1 MSIFL
6 YLCLKKGDTYEVVNN
21 LFGFVYTKKNCNAQG
36 SSKYYLLWN
45 DDCQAEISYFFGYF
59 FNFRFILFFKIKD
72 IGQETSIQI
81 YRRLAT
87 LLCVDWLPQVNGFAA
102 SFFVYSRESNLWN
115 KKCLHRIILNNFN
128 HLLIEISCPIASI
141 LFLLLSIYFNNDNL
155 KFYLISLNPS
165 INYINQ
171 YDLS

>member
-1 MSIFL
+1 MTIVKWKYHISLIIVF
-6 YLCLKKGDTYEVVNN
+6 
-21 LFGFVYTKKNCNAQG
+21 
-36 SSKYYLLWN
+36 SS
-45 DDCQAEISYFFGYF
+45 FFCV
-59 FNFRFILFFKIKD
+59 ILIKD

-87 LLCVDWLPQVNGFAA
+87 LLFVDWLPQVNGFAA

-115 KKCLHRIILNNFN
+115 KKCLHSFILNNFY

-141 LFLLLSIYFNNDNL
+141 LFLLLNIYFITDNQ
-155 KFYLISLNPS
+155 KFCLMNLSLYI

>member
-1 MSIFL
+1 MTIVKWKYHISLIFVFP
-6 YLCLKKGDTYEVVNN
+6 Y
-21 LFGFVYTKKNCNAQG
+21 FVFCV
-36 SSKYYLLWN
+36 
-45 DDCQAEISYFFGYF
+45 
-59 FNFRFILFFKIKD
+59 ILIKD

-115 KKCLHRIILNNFN
+115 KKCLHRLVLNNFN

-141 LFLLLSIYFNNDNL
+141 LFLLPNINFNNDNQ
-155 KFYLISLNPS
+155 KFCLMSLS
-165 INYINQ
+165 LYIINYINQ

>member
-1 MSIFL
+1 MCIKYF
-6 YLCLKKGDTYEVVNN
+6 KKFCYEMTIVKWKYHISLIIV
-21 LFGFVYTKKNCNAQG
+21 F
-36 SSKYYLLWN
+36 SS
-45 DDCQAEISYFFGYF
+45 FFCV
-59 FNFRFILFFKIKD
+59 ILIKD

-87 LLCVDWLPQVNGFAA
+87 LLFVDWLPQVNGFAA

-115 KKCLHRIILNNFN
+115 KKCLHRIILNNLN

-141 LFLLLSIYFNNDNL
+141 LFLLLRIYFNNDNL

-165 INYINQ
+165 IINYINQ

>member
-1 MSIFL
+1 MLLFKFCYEMTIVKRKYHISLGISLIF
-6 YLCLKKGDTYEVVNN
+6 V
-21 LFGFVYTKKNCNAQG
+21 LFC
-36 SSKYYLLWN
+36 
-45 DDCQAEISYFFGYF
+45 
-59 FNFRFILFFKIKD
+59 FFKIKD

-87 LLCVDWLPQVNGFAA
+87 LLFVDWLPQVNGFAA

-141 LFLLLSIYFNNDNL
+141 LFLLPNINFITINQ
-155 KFYLISLNPS
+155 KFCLIILILYV
-165 INYINQ
+165 INYINP